1 MIDEYFCEAPDNT
14 TTDCL
19 MEFDDNE
26 ELCTPNGEGLY
37 QVGCKI
43 MFTAKNGSFLKG
55 NPDHRCSG
63 GSRDT
68 AKWNEKNWPTCKQ
81 KGISISSLTQPDT

>member
-1 MIDEYFCEAPDNT
+1 
-14 TTDCL
+14 
-19 MEFDDNE
+19 MELDDTE
-26 ELCTPNGEGLY
+26 ELCEPNEEGLY

-43 MFTAKNGSFLKG
+43 MFTPKNGSFLKG

-68 AKWNEKNWPTCKQ
+68 AKWNEKHWPTCKPR
-81 KGISISSLTQPDT
+81 GILVSSFTLRDI